1 MVRLLLKLGC
11 DPNLQGKAMDTRRG
25 GATALDSCVF
35 GLSRTVQIKN
45 FILCKFQ
52 ADTGAF
58 Y

>member
-35 GLSRTVQIKN
+35 GLSRMVLLILTIIYKN
-45 FILCKFQ
+45 F
-52 ADTGAF
+52 F